1 MRINVYS
8 QELTPEV
15 ASVEKRSNTGVV
27 YCAAIMTKAQ
37 QAELEQV
44 ARELWNLLEGAG
56 PYFGPIKDLPVK
68 AIMEALAAQRAN
80 ILKEVLASFEK
91 HHDECNDFRHCEC
104 ASGFWYEWVGKS
116 WMDAKQSEE
125 RS

>member
-1 MRINVYS
+1 
-8 QELTPEV
+8 
-15 ASVEKRSNTGVV
+15 
-27 YCAAIMTKAQ
+27 MTSDQ

-44 ARELWNLLEGAG
+44 VRALVDTFMIDTQDSQYTVIEGTDSDMLTSRIVA
-56 PYFGPIKDLPVK
+56 L
-68 AIMEALAAQRAN
+68 LAAQRAK